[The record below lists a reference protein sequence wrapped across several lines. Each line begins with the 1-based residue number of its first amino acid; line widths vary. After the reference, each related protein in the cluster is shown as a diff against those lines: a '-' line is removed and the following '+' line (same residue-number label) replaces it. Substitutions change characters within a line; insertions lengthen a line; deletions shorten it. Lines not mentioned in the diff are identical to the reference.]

1 MYFIENDLLYR
12 HYEIRRRNGSIAA
25 SGDALVSDGELLA
38 LYDAGHEL
46 AQVDS
51 RIPELLAEREAAQQ
65 EAETEGNGE

>member
-25 SGDALVSDGELLA
+25 SGTVLVDSAELLA

-46 AQVDS
+46 AQVDR

-65 EAETEGNGE
+65 EAETGAAE